1 VPPPSFW
8 PKPNRFRVAL
18 RNGGP
23 PPVAMWITLE
33 SPNVVEMVGAHGAD
47 AVLLDLE
54 HTTSSPG
61 ELQPL
66 IVAAQLAG
74 MTALVRPAGPDRHAI
89 GRLLDAGAEG
99 IVFPMV
105 SSAAEA
111 AAAARAVRYP
121 PAGARGW
128 AGAHARHVRW
138 TGGHCDGDGYR
149 LLSPEFVAAA
159 DESVATVFMIEN
171 RAGVEQLEDILEAG
185 NPDAVIFGWGDFTVD
200 ARFDAARVAAARDR
214 VYATCRARGVGIAI
228 SVEPSDEVEYYPGCF
243 FSAGVDA
250 TITSEAVGARLSEV
264 RAAIAARAGAG
275 L

>member
-61 ELQPL
+61 DLQPL

-121 PAGARGW
+121 PAGGRGW

-138 TGGHCDGDGYR
+138 TGSHCDGDEYR

-200 ARFDAARVAAARDR
+200 AGFDTARVAAARDR

-228 SVEPSDEVEYYPGCF
+228 SVVPSDEVEYYPGCF

-264 RAAIAARAGAG
+264 RAAIAACAVGG

>member
-1 VPPPSFW
+1 VPPPPFW
-8 PKPNRFRVAL
+8 PKPNRFRAAL

-23 PPVAMWITLE
+23 PPVAMWITLQ
-33 SPNVVEMVGAHGAD
+33 SPNVVELVGAQGVD
-47 AVLLDLE
+47 TVILDLE
-54 HTTSSPG
+54 HTSSTSADMHS
-61 ELQPL
+61 L

-74 MTALVRPAGPDRHAI
+74 MTALVRPAGIDHHEI
-89 GRLLDAGAEG
+89 GRLLDTGAEG

-121 PAGARGW
+121 PAGSRGW

-138 TGGHCDGDGYR
+138 TGSRPDGDGYR
-149 LLSPEFVAAA
+149 LLSQEFVTAA

-171 RAGVEQLEDILEAG
+171 RAGVDHLGDILDAG
-185 NPDAVIFGWGDFTVD
+185 SPDAVIFGWADFTVE
-200 ARFDAARVAAARDR
+200 AEFDAARVAAARET
-214 VYATCRARGVGIAI
+214 VYSTCRARGVGIAI
-228 SVEPSDEVEYYPGCF
+228 SVVPRDKVEYYPGCF

-264 RAAIAARAGAG
+264 RAAIATATGSVP
-275 L
+275 